1 MLKSGYL
8 SLTAQVAQVPEVEAA
23 PVDTVETVE
32 KLEEEEDEE
41 DEEEVEMEMMEEK
54 GEESKTDIIG
64 SRPSQNLVELLKL
77 QSQVTPAVGGEV
89 MSSKVPSEVIV

>member
-32 KLEEEEDEE
+32 KLEEGEE
-41 DEEEVEMEMMEEK
+41 DEEEVETMEEK